1 MKKLFFFL
9 ITITFL
15 QAENIAVVVS
25 NNFDATEL
33 SKSQIKR
40 IFLAKT
46 NRVNS
51 TKIKVVELKNTAYKK
66 EFYKQVSGKSQ
77 AQLRS
82 YWTTLIFTGKA
93 QPPKQLQDMK
103 ELIANMKEDNRIIT
117 YIPESKIT
125 KDMKVL
131 YTIKE

>member
-1 MKKLFFFL
+1 MKKLIIFL
-9 ITITFL
+9 LSITFL

-25 NNFDATEL
+25 NSFDATEL

-51 TKIKVVELKNTAYKK
+51 TKVKVVELKNTSYKK

-77 AQLRS
+77 SQLRS

-93 QPPKQLQDMK
+93 QPPKQLQDMQ
-103 ELIANMKEDNRIIT
+103 ELIEKMKADSRIIT
-117 YIPESKIT
+117 YIPVSKIT

-131 YTIKE
+131 YTLKE